1 MTKKKISVNE
11 KKANI
16 ILLTRLHALADS
28 DMRFADLP
36 INLKRLSISTA
47 ANALKIPTD
56 SLLIMAHDKGNSS
69 EMDPLPP
76 LGDNQTSF
84 LSRYN
89 ELRKKM
95 QANSPAEQ
103 IYVNKIALALLR
115 ASIASRNLQEILSP
129 EQLEIVHEEK
139 AVSSTGHLIF
149 RLAKPN

>member
-1 MTKKKISVNE
+1 MAKEKLSVNE
-11 KKANI
+11 KRADI
-16 ILLTRLHALADS
+16 ILLTRLYALADS

-56 SLLIMAHDKGNSS
+56 SLLIMAHDRGSSS

-95 QANSPAEQ
+95 QANSPAGQ
-103 IYVNKIALALLR
+103 IYVDKIA
-115 ASIASRNLQEILSP
+115 
-129 EQLEIVHEEK
+129 
-139 AVSSTGHLIF
+139 
-149 RLAKPN
+149 